1 MLLARLNPLVFI
13 CLNRS
18 TWNQMLYYNTFRE
31 GVVTMLEDELKQS
44 LVFALRNARTHQ
56 AISLMGFNRVDFLLL
71 QALIETDAPW
81 TVASLAHYIQQP
93 TASVQRRLESSLACG
108 TVNRV
113 GDKGIVLTERRG
125 RSSAKAS
132 ASLPELST
140 AIRLASL
147 KTSSTQPRNAPKH
160 WAFRPPTPK
169 PFA

>member
-1 MLLARLNPLVFI
+1 
-13 CLNRS
+13 
-18 TWNQMLYYNTFRE
+18 MLYYNTFRE
-31 GVVTMLEDELKQS
+31 AVVTMLEDELKQS

-113 GDKGIVLTERRG
+113 GDKGIVLTRTAREVFSQGLRELARIVEG
-125 RSSAKAS
+125 HQAGFSEDIFDAAEKRSKALG
-132 ASLPELST
+132 LPPPNPKAL
-140 AIRLASL
+140 RLNY
-147 KTSSTQPRNAPKH
+147 PRLDL
-160 WAFRPPTPK
+160 
-169 PFA
+169 